1 MNYKFL
7 IILLLS
13 LFIFSCETS
22 VDYKIKGSVMNFFS
36 GGYQYDGIQI
46 KLINMD
52 LSHLKLLLEAWI
64 NMVLYMDRVKVKKNM
79 QEEKT
84 LRKTKK
90 KEPV

>member
-1 MNYKFL
+1 
-7 IILLLS
+7 
-13 LFIFSCETS
+13 
-22 VDYKIKGSVMNFFS
+22 
-36 GGYQYDGIQI
+36 
-46 KLINMD
+46 MD